1 MGGGRK
7 VMLTKVLFVVC
18 SNPLHFSKQFDI
30 NI

>member
-7 VMLTKVLFVVC
+7 VLFTKVLYVVF